1 MFDTE
6 ESAFEQDLARVAQA
20 RREQQHLLVQRE
32 AGRAEVAQA
41 TDDVERARG
50 ALSDEHGDAQQLASL
65 TFTSVAAMLR
75 GTRDD
80 QLREQ
85 LATREAARLAFL
97 AAEER
102 LAQALADLARVE
114 DRLVALGDVDAE
126 RLRLEEAQRRWQAVA
141 EPTAPLSAI
150 PPGGPATD
158 ALATGS
164 NPATAPAATPTARLD
179 VAERRGV
186 LAEELREVDE
196 ALAAGHL
203 AAARLGHA
211 AVVLGR
217 PDSGSTRPVDDDAI
231 DSVVAVL
238 RHCDLALGTFQRELA
253 DLVQGGVGPRG
264 AGRWDDTVATFADQL
279 YDDLD
284 VAAHQQAAAARID
297 VLRAEVDATLHA
309 VRVHG
314 RALADVTAALGPGT
328 GRGT

>member
-6 ESAFEQDLARVAQA
+6 AEAFEQELAAVARA
-20 RREQQHLLVQRE
+20 AREQQHLLVQRD
-32 AGRAEVAQA
+32 AGRAEV
-41 TDDVERARG
+41 ERATEEVARARE
-50 ALSDEHGDAQQLASL
+50 ALSDEHGGAQQLASL
-65 TFTSVAAMLR
+65 SVASVAAMLR

-80 QLREQ
+80 QLRQQ
-85 LATREAARLAFL
+85 LAAREAARLAFL

-102 LAQALADLARVE
+102 LAEALADLARVE
-114 DRLVALGDVDAE
+114 DRLVAVGDVDAE
-126 RLRLEEAQRRWQAVA
+126 RRRLEEARQRWLAV
-141 EPTAPLSAI
+141 TAPPS
-150 PPGGPATD
+150 PTD
-158 ALATGS
+158 A
-164 NPATAPAATPTARLD
+164 PTPTPPPSTTPPSAAADRLAA
-179 VAERRGV
+179 AERLGV

-196 ALAAGHL
+196 ALVAGHL
-203 AAARLGHA
+203 AAARLAHA
-211 AVVLGR
+211 ATVLGR
-217 PDSGSTRPVDDDAI
+217 TGAGTAPPDDDSI
-231 DSVVAVL
+231 DTVVAVL

-314 RALADVTAALGPGT
+314 RALADATAALGPGT

>member
-6 ESAFEQDLARVAQA
+6 AEAFEQELAAVARA
-20 RREQQHLLVQRE
+20 AREQQHLLVQRD
-32 AGRAEVAQA
+32 AGRAEV
-41 TDDVERARG
+41 ERATEEVARARE
-50 ALSDEHGDAQQLASL
+50 ALSDEHGGAQQLASL
-65 TFTSVAAMLR
+65 SVASVAAMLR

-80 QLREQ
+80 QLRQQ
-85 LATREAARLAFL
+85 LAAREAARLAFL

-102 LAQALADLARVE
+102 LAEALADLARVE
-114 DRLVALGDVDAE
+114 DRLVAVGDVDAE
-126 RLRLEEAQRRWQAVA
+126 RRRLEEARQRWLAV
-141 EPTAPLSAI
+141 TAPPS
-150 PPGGPATD
+150 PTD
-158 ALATGS
+158 A
-164 NPATAPAATPTARLD
+164 PTPTPPPSTTPPSAAADRLAA
-179 VAERRGV
+179 AERLGV

-196 ALAAGHL
+196 ALVAGHL
-203 AAARLGHA
+203 AAARLAHA
-211 AVVLGR
+211 ATVLGR
-217 PDSGSTRPVDDDAI
+217 TGAGTAPPDDDAI

-314 RALADVTAALGPGT
+314 RALADATAALGPGT

>member
-126 RLRLEEAQRRWQAVA
+126 RLRLEEAQRRWAVNEDIVVVVADLGKRVLQA
-141 EPTAPLSAI
+141 ELPT
-150 PPGGPATD
+150 
-158 ALATGS
+158 
-164 NPATAPAATPTARLD
+164 
-179 VAERRGV
+179 ERRNQ
-186 LAEELREVDE
+186 LDLRTGQVE
-196 ALAAGHL
+196 
-203 AAARLGHA
+203 
-211 AVVLGR
+211 
-217 PDSGSTRPVDDDAI
+217 
-231 DSVVAVL
+231 
-238 RHCDLALGTFQRELA
+238 
-253 DLVQGGVGPRG
+253 
-264 AGRWDDTVATFADQL
+264 AGRGHEEV
-279 YDDLD
+279 LD
-284 VAAHQQAAAARID
+284 R
-297 VLRAEVDATLHA
+297 
-309 VRVHG
+309 
-314 RALADVTAALGPGT
+314 
-328 GRGT
+328 

>member
-6 ESAFEQDLARVAQA
+6 EGAFEQDMARVAQA

-41 TDDVERARG
+41 TDDVERARA

-65 TFTSVAAMLR
+65 SFTSVAAMLR

-102 LAQALADLARVE
+102 LAHALADLARVE

-126 RLRLEEAQRRWQAVA
+126 RLRLEDAQRRWLAVA
-141 EPTAPLSAI
+141 EPTPPL
-150 PPGGPATD
+150 
-158 ALATGS
+158 
-164 NPATAPAATPTARLD
+164 AATPPSAPATGAPVSGAPDTPVGRIE
-179 VAERRGV
+179 VAARRGV

-217 PDSGSTRPVDDDAI
+217 PGSGTVRPADDDSI
-231 DSVVAVL
+231 DTVVAIL

-314 RALADVTAALGPGT
+314 RALADATAALGPGT